1 MFRHH
6 RMLALLGALI
16 LPAAALVG
24 FAPAAAAHPGPP
36 VGDPT
41 TVPTAPT
48 YSPTTDTG
56 GFPLWAVFAV
66 TAGAVIVIAA
76 IALIAF
82 ATRRRHRPYAQAPS
96 H

>member
-6 RMLALLGALI
+6 RMLAVLI

-48 YSPTTDTG
+48 YSPTPDTG

-66 TAGAVIVIAA
+66 TASAAIVIAVV
-76 IALIAF
+76 ALIAF
-82 ATRRRHRPYAQAPS
+82 AARRRHRPYAQAPS